1 MTEKTLKGMPE
12 ELARSALLSEIEF
25 LFCCNQIETVAVI
38 YRIVQSL

>member
-25 LFCCNQIETVAVI
+25 LFVAI
-38 YRIVQSL
+38 KSKLLQLFAG